1 MGNIAILTHLDT
13 PVAQP
18 LATEWGNTM
27 AEDPKIIAIDSA
39 AFADRTIGES
49 IDARIGLLNAE
60 IIRLQG
66 VRDQLSTASGVL
78 SMRLDELRSAIKF

>member
-1 MGNIAILTHLDT
+1 
-13 PVAQP
+13 
-18 LATEWGNTM
+18 M

-60 IIRLQG
+60 ITRLQG
-66 VRDQLSTASGVL
+66 VRDQLSTAAGVL